1 MFIVAPYDR
10 VNSDDGEEPLTKKSD
25 HKNNSRWVPNTTSP
39 EWVVVKRAGALAK
52 KSFHFLSGCR
62 RNFDD
67 DGWSSAF
74 HETSNAFH
82 AYNVLLRI
90 SEDFSFDPLSSSS
103 GADLGIATDGDGRTE
118 TAFTRSARA
127 RHLGPKALRQKMY
140 RNLRATLEAGMILE
154 WNPIQ
159 SMVRSM
165 QEKLGNHA
173 LFFYNELAPEVVCIL
188 WRPRLFEPTSL
199 SIMSSDYMEPA
210 ADGDWTSD
218 SLVKRN
224 SSDLI
229 REMKQF
235 FSDFVTAVKVVER
248 DSSDGHAVENKRGHK
263 RKVADE

>member
-1 MFIVAPYDR
+1 MLMVADM
-10 VNSDDGEEPLTKKSD
+10 
-25 HKNNSRWVPNTTSP
+25 
-39 EWVVVKRAGALAK
+39 
-52 KSFHFLSGCR
+52 
-62 RNFDD
+62 
-67 DGWSSAF
+67 
-74 HETSNAFH
+74 
-82 AYNVLLRI
+82 VLLFLAAPAARKHSPPWAKRI
-90 SEDFSFDPLSSSS
+90 ER
-103 GADLGIATDGDGRTE
+103 GR
-118 TAFTRSARA
+118 RC
-127 RHLGPKALRQKMY
+127 
-140 RNLRATLEAGMILE
+140 NLRATLEAGMILE